1 MLGGMPEAADLRHT
15 EVGGQVVV
23 SVGTRVVSS
32 FPAGDS
38 VMRNMA
44 AVTLTEL
51 GFTGRRV
58 GAMFGI
64 PSSTCRCCGDG
75 PAATARRG

>member
-1 MLGGMPEAADLRHT
+1 MLGRNP
-15 EVGGQVVV
+15 GGVELP
-23 SVGTRVVSS
+23 GRGL
-32 FPAGDS
+32 GD
-38 VMRNMA
+38 RNMV

-64 PSSTCRCCGDG
+64 SEQYVSMLRDG